1 MPSHS
6 WYEEHKVCTI
16 RYENL
21 VQQPEQE
28 INKLSQWLKVDPAGF
43 PKELIYNTSVGSYRH
58 RLSDEELST
67 VMEIAGQ
74 KMAELG
80 YK

>member
-1 MPSHS
+1 
-6 WYEEHKVCTI
+6 
-16 RYENL
+16 
-21 VQQPEQE
+21 
-28 INKLSQWLKVDPAGF
+28 LKVDPAGF